1 MRCSSFV
8 RSLEEYLANHPDTMQ
23 VNGELGA
30 HAARCRRCRAHLNSA
45 VRSRLLLASLRTPQ
59 QEAVDPF
66 FLTRLHARIEAQSA
80 ERSRGFLQRR
90 LAWRDVLAATLL
102 FAFSLGSFVYDVHHT
117 EAPNV
122 DEAMVLDVPHVH
134 TQQPLLDHR
143 HTTPTDVLLSLL
155 NP

>member
-1 MRCSSFV
+1 MRCSRFI
-8 RSLEEYLANHPDTMQ
+8 RSLEEYLASHPETLQ

-30 HAARCRRCRAHLNSA
+30 HAAGCRRCQSHLDDA
-45 VRSRLLLASLRTPQ
+45 LRSRLLLASLRTTR
-59 QEAVDPF
+59 EESVDPY
-66 FLTRLHARIEAQSA
+66 FLTRLHARIEAESA
-80 ERSRGFLQRR
+80 RRSGGFLQRR

-102 FAFSLGSFVYDVHHT
+102 LAFSLGSFVYDVHHT

-134 TQQPLLDHR
+134 SRNPLLDHR
-143 HTTPTDVLLSLL
+143 HTTPTDVLVSLL

>member
-1 MRCSSFV
+1 MSCSRFV
-8 RSLEEYLANHPDTMQ
+8 RGLEEYLDSHPETLQ

-30 HAARCRRCRAHLNSA
+30 HASRCRRCRSVMDDAL
-45 VRSRLLLASLRTPQ
+45 RSRLLLVSLRAPQ
-59 QEAVDPF
+59 EESTDPY
-66 FLTRLHARIEAQSA
+66 FLTRLHARIEAESA
-80 ERSRGFLQRR
+80 QRPLGFLQRR

-102 FAFSLGSFVYDVHHT
+102 FAVSLGSFVYDVHHT
-117 EAPNV
+117 ETPNV

-134 TQQPLLDHR
+134 PQHPLLDHR